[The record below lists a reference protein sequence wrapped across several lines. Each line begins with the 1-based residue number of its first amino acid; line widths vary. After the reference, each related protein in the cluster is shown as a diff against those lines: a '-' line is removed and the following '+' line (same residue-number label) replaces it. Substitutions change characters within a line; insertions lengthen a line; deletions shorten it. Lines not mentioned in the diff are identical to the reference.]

1 MSGLSSQPPTCK
13 VREWPR
19 APLPPRVYLA
29 AGTFVLGSLF
39 VRGPVQR
46 LHLIREPTL
55 AIIRLMID
63 DAVEDETPE
72 PVPHDPTRGMRRLV
86 LAILLQGVLDFTRAQ
101 DRETWS
107 DAACFLFPNDPDRQE
122 FLRWTVECSCL
133 DPYRLHANLT
143 RLAGK
148 WSYRARSGR

>member
-1 MSGLSSQPPTCK
+1 
-13 VREWPR
+13 
-19 APLPPRVYLA
+19 
-29 AGTFVLGSLF
+29 
-39 VRGPVQR
+39 
-46 LHLIREPTL
+46 
-55 AIIRLMID
+55 MID

-86 LAILLQGVLDFTRAQ
+86 LAILLQGVIDFTRAQ

-107 DAACFLFPNDPDRQE
+107 DAACFLYPTDDPDRQE
-122 FLRWTVECSCL
+122 FLRWTTEVSGL

-148 WSYRARSGR
+148 WPYRSTHGR